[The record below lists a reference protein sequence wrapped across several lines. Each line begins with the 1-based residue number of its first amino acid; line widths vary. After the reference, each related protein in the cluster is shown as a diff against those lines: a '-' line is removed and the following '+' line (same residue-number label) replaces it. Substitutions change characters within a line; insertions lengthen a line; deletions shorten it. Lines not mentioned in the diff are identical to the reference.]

1 MRVFR
6 CYFLNERDR
15 IEDYENIEALALDEA
30 VDRSLALLRQR
41 REHKAIEI
49 WEGPNRLYP
58 ARRRFGRSR
67 IFIDRLKTMPD
78 EPAMVLSTRGVRRN
92 RA

>member
-15 IEDYENIEALALDEA
+15 IEASENIEAHALDDA
-30 VDRSLALLRQR
+30 IDRALALLRQQPK
-41 REHKAIEI
+41 HKAVEI

-58 ARRRFGRSR
+58 VRTRRPRRSR
-67 IFIDRLKTMPD
+67 ISI
-78 EPAMVLSTRGVRRN
+78 AG
-92 RA
+92 